1 MLKFL
6 DSYLDPRVGNV
17 VVQGK
22 YSEDM
27 IIDNGVFQ
35 GVVLDPPLWNSF
47 FADVSVPAKSTGGK
61 EAMFADD
68 LNVFQEFDRLQP
80 LAQVQNMLQTCRD
93 RVHKWGRAN
102 RVSFDPSKEHLVV
115 LHPTE
120 NHGACFKLLGCMVD
134 TDLMMHTAIDQ
145 LLTKIRPKVTAI
157 LRTRAY
163 YSVPQLLTQFKTHIW
178 GLMEANMGGIFH
190 AATYLLAKIDHVQ
203 SRFLRALGMSAEQ
216 AFLEFNFAPPKLRRN
231 IGILGLL
238 HKRVLGLC
246 HPSFERLLPW
256 YNSRFNEARR
266 LGHTKQLY
274 GHWVEISHC
283 QGLFTRSIFGMV
295 DIYNNLPQQ
304 AADASS
310 VTTFQQYL
318 THIARTKCQSGDDA
332 WSSAFCRPTLE

>member
-1 MLKFL
+1 
-6 DSYLDPRVGNV
+6 
-17 VVQGK
+17 
-22 YSEDM
+22 
-27 IIDNGVFQ
+27 
-35 GVVLDPPLWNSF
+35 
-47 FADVSVPAKSTGGK
+47 
-61 EAMFADD
+61 
-68 LNVFQEFDRLQP
+68 
-80 LAQVQNMLQTCRD
+80 
-93 RVHKWGRAN
+93 
-102 RVSFDPSKEHLVV
+102 
-115 LHPTE
+115 
-120 NHGACFKLLGCMVD
+120 MVD
-134 TDLMMHTAIDQ
+134 TDLMMHSAIDQ

-178 GLMEANMGGIFH
+178 GWMEANMGGIFH

-203 SRFLRALGMSAEQ
+203 FRFLRALGLTAEQ
-216 AFLEFNFAPPKLRRN
+216 TFLEFNFAPPKLRRN

-256 YNSRFNEARR
+256 YNSRFTEARR

-274 GHWVEISHC
+274 GHWIEVTHC

-310 VTTFQQYL
+310 VTAFQQYL
-318 THIARTKCQSGDDA
+318 IHIARSRCQSEDVA
-332 WSSAFCRPTLE
+332 WSSSFCRRTLE